1 LERIGSGM
9 IVDTSNHTHYDDSQF
24 YMKSHIIQQVRL
36 THEIPPHACNVQNNK
51 KVCKIECYVNDN
63 LHDEGRN
70 EKLYNLHVQ
79 FFN

>member
-1 LERIGSGM
+1 M

-24 YMKSHIIQQVRL
+24 YMKSHIIQQVR
-36 THEIPPHACNVQNNK
+36 
-51 KVCKIECYVNDN
+51 VNDN